1 LRTLAPGLR
10 VWGLSATLGNL
21 EQARDVLLPG
31 QPQAAIVSGARPRRL
46 TLQTLLPAH
55 GERFPWAGHL
65 GLSQLQ
71 RVLETVLTAGTSL
84 LFTNTR
90 AQAELWHQA
99 LAA

>member
-1 LRTLAPGLR
+1 MCCCRASR
-10 VWGLSATLGNL
+10 
-21 EQARDVLLPG
+21 E
-31 QPQAAIVSGARPRRL
+31 AAIVSGVRPRRL

-71 RVLETVLTAGTSL
+71 RAIEAVLAAGTSL

-90 AQAELWHQA
+90 ARG
-99 LAA
+99 